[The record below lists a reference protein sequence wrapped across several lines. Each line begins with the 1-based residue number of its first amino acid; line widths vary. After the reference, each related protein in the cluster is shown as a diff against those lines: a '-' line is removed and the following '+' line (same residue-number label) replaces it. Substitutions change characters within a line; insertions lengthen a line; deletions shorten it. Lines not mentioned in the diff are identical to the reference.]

1 MTRMERLALSVRPGA
16 LPRRTALGL
25 ALCAF
30 GVAAAGQAVAEY
42 PEKDITLIVPFSPG
56 GGYDAYARAFARE
69 LEVALDGAVNV
80 VVDNVSGAGGLIGS
94 QQLYNAEPD
103 GYTIGILNTMG
114 LAVNQ
119 VVNEVDYDI
128 NNYTWLGQV
137 AVSPDVLA
145 VPADSPHQTLD
156 DLIEAGALTMAIT
169 GFGSV
174 NFVNAILS
182 MSEYGIDITPIPHQ
196 GSREAI
202 TAAIRGDADA
212 TQFNSASIA
221 SQVEAGYLRAI
232 VQYTPE
238 KSPALPDVPNAA
250 DLGYPQFDTM
260 LNQPRSLAAPPDLPE
275 DVAAVLVEAVQAAL
289 NSESFR
295 AWSDDVGRGIDPA
308 GPEEVS
314 EGIRNNFVFYQRHQ
328 ETLARYIGN

>member
-1 MTRMERLALSVRPGA
+1 MMEHITFSEHARRAPRRAAVCLALSTLGIA
-16 LPRRTALGL
+16 LAGP
-25 ALCAF
+25 
-30 GVAAAGQAVAEY
+30 AAADY
-42 PEKDITLIVPFSPG
+42 PEKDITIIVPFSPG
-56 GGYDAYARAFARE
+56 GGYDAYARAFAQE
-69 LEVALDGAVNV
+69 LEKALDGEVDV
-80 VVDNVSGAGGLIGS
+80 VVDNVSGAGGLVGS

-103 GYTIGILNTMG
+103 GYTIGIMNTMG

-145 VPADSPHQTLD
+145 VPVESPHQTLD
-156 DLIEAGALTMAIT
+156 DLKAAGSLTMAIT

-182 MSEYGIDITPIPHQ
+182 MTEYGIDITPIPHQ

-221 SQVEAGYLRAI
+221 NQVEAGYLRAI
-232 VQYTPE
+232 VQYTPD
-238 KSPALPDVPNAA
+238 KSPALPDVPNGA
-250 DLGYPQFDTM
+250 DLGYPQFDMM

-275 DVAAVLVEAVQAAL
+275 AVASVLIDAVQEAL

-295 AWSDDVGRGIDPA
+295 EWSDKVGRGIDPA
-308 GPEEVS
+308 GPQEVA
-314 EGIRNNFVFYQRHQ
+314 EGIRNNFEFYEQHK
-328 ETLARYIGN
+328 ETLSRYIGN